1 MSVSGPRVGD
11 ERDVEKNGWHM
22 MARGKRRMLWTGL
35 TNVTSLKTNMTL
47 ETQPFKDVSPVKIG
61 DSTLSC

>member
-1 MSVSGPRVGD
+1 
-11 ERDVEKNGWHM
+11 
-22 MARGKRRMLWTGL
+22 MLP
-35 TNVTSLKTNMTL
+35 VTSLKTNMTL